1 MEAPKTKSLIQ
12 EAIETELENARKQ
25 WGPQYNSEH
34 EAYAVLKEEVEEA
47 ADDLTIISE
56 DLGFLW
62 NAVKGNSDKP
72 YSAALKH
79 IQQTAL
85 ELAIEAVQ
93 IAAVAKKAELKHGN
107 I

>member
-1 MEAPKTKSLIQ
+1 MEAQIIKPLIQ
-12 EAIETELENARKQ
+12 EAIEAELENARKE
-25 WGPQYNSEH
+25 WGPKYNSTH

-47 ADDLTIISE
+47 KDDLTIIQE

-62 NAVKGNSDKP
+62 TAVKGNSDKSF
-72 YSAALKH
+72 SASLKH

-93 IAAVAKKAELKHGN
+93 IAAVAKKAE
-107 I
+107 

>member
-1 MEAPKTKSLIQ
+1 MEAAKTKSYIL
-12 EAIETELENARKQ
+12 EAIQAEFENIKKQ
-25 WGPQYNSEH
+25 WGPCYNSEH

-47 ADDLTIISE
+47 KDDLTIITE

-79 IQQTAL
+79 LQQTAV

-93 IAAVAKKAELKHGN
+93 IAAVAKKAEL
-107 I
+107 